1 MALPERPGV
10 AAETIQ
16 RVQRLARESLRE
28 ARNRVWDMHGTAEGD
43 ALPTLL
49 ERTAH
54 DRTAGMPVEVAVSTA
69 GSVRPLPRSLED
81 AAFRIGREAIVNALR
96 HAEADRIEI
105 HIDYRPRTFSL
116 EVRDDGRGFTPA
128 DAEAARARGH
138 LGITGIR
145 ERAAQLGGRCD
156 FQPRPGGGTIV
167 TLELPLE

>member
-1 MALPERPGV
+1 MTSWRGDVEAGVSAWLGDETRPESHHEAGNRGPVRGDPV
-10 AAETIQ
+10 PDDLFPDRQ
-16 RVQRLARESLRE
+16 QDREL
-28 ARNRVWDMHGTAEGD
+28 G
-43 ALPTLL
+43 P
-49 ERTAH
+49 
-54 DRTAGMPVEVAVSTA
+54 
-69 GSVRPLPRSLED
+69 
-81 AAFRIGREAIVNALR
+81 
-96 HAEADRIEI
+96 EADRIEI